1 MSEPYRID
9 HIAVVVE
16 SLEDALTFW
25 RDQLGLQLTHIDTV
39 DGMQVRIAFLPL
51 GDSKLELVQPLDGNS
66 GVARFLRERGPGL
79 HHICIEVENLPGKL
93 ANLKKLG
100 VQLIDEEPVVM
111 ENGRQLAF
119 VHPQSGSGV
128 LIELYQS
135 EKDHD

>member
-39 DGMQVRIAFLPL
+39 AGMQVRIAFLPL

-66 GVARFLRERGPGL
+66 GVARFLRKRGPGL

-93 ANLKKLG
+93 AHLKKLG

-119 VHPQSGSGV
+119 VHPQAGSGV